1 MLKNKQFNMN
11 TMGAFN
17 KFFTAIIILIPFFVL
32 SQKEYFPTN
41 SGVKVVNEPYKAF
54 VNATIV
60 VNSEKTIENGT
71 LIFRDGKIID
81 VGIGIKIPKNSI
93 VIDKKDKFV
102 YPSFI
107 ETTSSMSVKEA
118 KRLAYSTR
126 SAMYGPTREGFY
138 WNDHILSDYRAY
150 LDYKYDTNKAKE
162 LRASGFGVVN
172 THRANGI
179 HSGTGILLALS
190 DSSNENQRV
199 LSNNSTEFYSF
210 TRNSLSNQSYPT
222 SIMGSMALIRQFFH
236 DLEWYSKGQAKNKDY
251 AIEAAIKNTSMPK
264 IWNSG
269 SNLNFLRA
277 LKISKELEIP
287 FAVVGSGLEYMDL
300 KAIRQYKN
308 KLIIPVN
315 FPAAYDVSDPD
326 LTKKISLGS
335 LREWNQAPSNLYI
348 LEKNDI
354 QFSVTSSGLK
364 KKSEFLP
371 NLRKAIRRGLSTKL
385 ALDALTVNPASILKV
400 KGVTGELT
408 KGSYANFLVTSKP
421 IFDEKSE
428 IYENWVLGE
437 KHVVKK
443 ENKETPKNKVAV
455 NDTIKKADNKPKVID
470 FIPVTFPNKAY
481 GNKSVPKAEN
491 MIIRNA
497 TVWTNE
503 KDGIL
508 QNTDVAVSNG
518 VIVEIGQNLANN
530 NGSKEIDGTN
540 KHLTAGVIDEHS
552 HIAASSINESGHNSS
567 AEVTIEDVINP
578 NDISIYRTLTGGVT
592 TIQIL
597 HGSANPIGGQ
607 SAIVK
612 LKWGETA
619 ENMLMKDAAKFIKFA
634 LGENVKQ
641 SNWSSYSRFPQSRM
655 GVEQV
660 FVDFFQ
666 RAKEYGQQWD
676 KYNNL
681 SKRAKSKTPKPRYD
695 IEMEVV
701 WEILR
706 GERHISCHSY
716 VQSEI
721 NMLMKVA
728 ESFGIKINTFT
739 HILEGYKVATKMAKH
754 GAGGGSFSD
763 WWAYKYEV
771 IDAIPYNGPILSE
784 AGVLVAYN
792 SDNAEMIRRLN
803 QEAAKAVKYG
813 GLSEEEAWK
822 YVTLNPA
829 KLLRIDDK
837 VGSIAIGKHADL
849 VIWSH
854 NPLSIYAVAEKT
866 IIEGAIFYDYSKL
879 DKKIEQNEKEREII
893 ITQLKEAK
901 KGGAKTQPAPVIDKR
916 YFECETIDIVNEN
929 VQ

>member
-1 MLKNKQFNMN
+1 M
-11 TMGAFN
+11 
-17 KFFTAIIILIPFFVL
+17 KFENNFSKHLVALLMLIPLFVF

-71 LIFRDGKIID
+71 IIFRDGKIIN
-81 VGIGIKIPKNSI
+81 VGKGIKMPKNTI
-93 VIDKKDKFV
+93 IIDKKDKFI

-107 ETTSSMSVKEA
+107 ETTSSMSIKEA

-138 WNDHILSDYRAY
+138 WNDHILSDYKAY
-150 LDYKYDTNKAKE
+150 LDYKYDSSKAKE

-172 THRANGI
+172 THRSNGI

-210 TRNSLSNQSYPT
+210 NRNALSNQSYPT

-236 DLEWYSKGQAKNKDY
+236 DLEWYSAGQAKNKDY
-251 AIEAAIKNTSMPK
+251 AIEAAIKNKFMPK

-277 LKISKELEIP
+277 LKISKELDIP
-287 FAVVGSGLEYMDL
+287 FAVVGSGFEYMDL
-300 KAIRQYKN
+300 NAVLKYKN

-335 LREWNQAPSNLYI
+335 LREWNQAPSNLYM
-348 LEKNDI
+348 LEKNNI

-364 KKSEFLP
+364 KKSELLP
-371 NLRKAIRRGLSTKL
+371 NIRKAIRRGLSTKS
-385 ALDALTVNPASILKV
+385 ALEALTVNPASILKI

-421 IFDEKSE
+421 IFDENSD
-428 IYENWVLGE
+428 IYENWVIGV

-443 ENKETPKNKVAV
+443 EIKPTSKNKQAV
-455 NDTIKKADNKPKVID
+455 NDTIKKADKKIKAID
-470 FIPVTFPNKAY
+470 FVPVTFPNKAY
-481 GNKSVPKAEN
+481 GNKTVPQSEN

-503 KDGIL
+503 AEGIL

-518 VIVEIGQNLANN
+518 VIVAIGQNLQNN
-530 NGSKEIDGTN
+530 NNSREIDGTN
-540 KHLTAGVIDEHS
+540 KHLTSGVIDEHS

-567 AEVTIEDVINP
+567 AEVTIADVINP
-578 NDISIYRTLTGGVT
+578 NDISIYRTLSGGVT

-660 FVDFFQ
+660 YVDFFQ
-666 RAKEYGQQWD
+666 RAKEYGEQWD
-676 KYNNL
+676 KYNSL
-681 SKRAKSKTPKPRYD
+681 PKRTKSKTPKPRYD

-754 GAGGGSFSD
+754 GAGGSSFSD

-771 IDAIPYNGPILSE
+771 IDAIPYNGPILTE
-784 AGVLVAYN
+784 AGVTVAYN

-837 VGSIAIGKHADL
+837 VGSIAPGKHADL

-866 IIEGAIFYDYSKL
+866 IIEGAIFYDYMKL
-879 DKKIEQNEKEREII
+879 DEKIKHNEKEREII

-901 KGGAKTQPAPVIDKR
+901 KSGAKTQPAPVIDKR

>member
-1 MLKNKQFNMN
+1 MKNKQFNMN

-41 SGVKVVNEPYKAF
+41 SGVKVVNEPHKAF

-60 VNSEKTIENGT
+60 VNSEITIKEGV
-71 LIFRDGKIID
+71 LIVRDGKIID
-81 VGIGIKIPKNSI
+81 IGSNIEIPKNSI
-93 VIDKKDKFV
+93 VIDKKGKFI

-118 KRLAYSTR
+118 KRLTYSTR
-126 SAMYGPTREGFY
+126 SALYGPSREGFY
-138 WNDHILSDYRAY
+138 WNDHILSDYKAY

-210 TRNSLSNQSYPT
+210 TRNALSNQSYPT

-251 AIEAAIKNTSMPK
+251 AIEAAIKNISMPK

-277 LKISKELEIP
+277 LKISKELDVP

-300 KAIRQYKN
+300 NAIRQYKN

-335 LREWNQAPSNLYI
+335 LREWNQAPSNLYM

-364 KKSEFLP
+364 KKSELLP

-421 IFDEKSE
+421 IFDDKSE

-443 ENKETPKNKVAV
+443 EKKETPKNKVAV
-455 NDTIKKADNKPKVID
+455 KDTINKADKKPKVID
-470 FIPVTFPNKAY
+470 FVPVTFPNKAY
-481 GNKSVPKAEN
+481 GNKSIPQSEN

-503 KDGIL
+503 DEGIL

-518 VIVEIGQNLANN
+518 LIVAIGQNLENN

-567 AEVTIEDVINP
+567 AEVTIADVINP
-578 NDISIYRTLTGGVT
+578 NDISIYRTLSGGVT

-660 FVDFFQ
+660 YVDFFQ
-666 RAKEYGQQWD
+666 RAKEYGEQWD
-676 KYNNL
+676 KYNSL

-754 GAGGGSFSD
+754 GAGGSSFSD

-771 IDAIPYNGPILSE
+771 IDAIPYNGPILTE
-784 AGVLVAYN
+784 AGVTVAYN

-866 IIEGAIFYDYSKL
+866 IIEGAVFYDYSKL
-879 DKKIEQNEKEREII
+879 DEKIEQNEKEREII

>member
-1 MLKNKQFNMN
+1 
-11 TMGAFN
+11 MGAFN

-676 KYNNL
+676 KYNGL

>member
-335 LREWNQAPSNLYI
+335 LREWNQAPSNLYM

-364 KKSEFLP
+364 KKSELLP
-371 NLRKAIRRGLSTKL
+371 NLRKAIRRGLSTKQ

>member
-1 MLKNKQFNMN
+1 
-11 TMGAFN
+11 
-17 KFFTAIIILIPFFVL
+17 
-32 SQKEYFPTN
+32 
-41 SGVKVVNEPYKAF
+41 
-54 VNATIV
+54 
-60 VNSEKTIENGT
+60 
-71 LIFRDGKIID
+71 
-81 VGIGIKIPKNSI
+81 
-93 VIDKKDKFV
+93 
-102 YPSFI
+102 
-107 ETTSSMSVKEA
+107 
-118 KRLAYSTR
+118 
-126 SAMYGPTREGFY
+126 
-138 WNDHILSDYRAY
+138 
-150 LDYKYDTNKAKE
+150 
-162 LRASGFGVVN
+162 
-172 THRANGI
+172 
-179 HSGTGILLALS
+179 
-190 DSSNENQRV
+190 
-199 LSNNSTEFYSF
+199 
-210 TRNSLSNQSYPT
+210 
-222 SIMGSMALIRQFFH
+222 
-236 DLEWYSKGQAKNKDY
+236 
-251 AIEAAIKNTSMPK
+251 
-264 IWNSG
+264 
-269 SNLNFLRA
+269 
-277 LKISKELEIP
+277 
-287 FAVVGSGLEYMDL
+287 
-300 KAIRQYKN
+300 
-308 KLIIPVN
+308 
-315 FPAAYDVSDPD
+315 
-326 LTKKISLGS
+326 
-335 LREWNQAPSNLYI
+335 
-348 LEKNDI
+348 
-354 QFSVTSSGLK
+354 
-364 KKSEFLP
+364 
-371 NLRKAIRRGLSTKL
+371 
-385 ALDALTVNPASILKV
+385 
-400 KGVTGELT
+400 
-408 KGSYANFLVTSKP
+408 
-421 IFDEKSE
+421 
-428 IYENWVLGE
+428 
-437 KHVVKK
+437 
-443 ENKETPKNKVAV
+443 
-455 NDTIKKADNKPKVID
+455 
-470 FIPVTFPNKAY
+470 
-481 GNKSVPKAEN
+481 

-607 SAIVK
+607 SAILK

-676 KYNNL
+676 KYNGL

-849 VIWSH
+849 AIWSH

>member
-1 MLKNKQFNMN
+1 
-11 TMGAFN
+11 MGAFN

-60 VNSEKTIENGT
+60 VNSEKTIKNGT
-71 LIFRDGKIID
+71 LIIRDGKIID
-81 VGIGIKIPKNSI
+81 VGSGIKIPKNSI

-118 KRLAYSTR
+118 KRIAYSTR

-210 TRNSLSNQSYPT
+210 TRNALSNQSYPT

-421 IFDEKSE
+421 IFDDKSE

-455 NDTIKKADNKPKVID
+455 NDTIKKTDKKPKVID
-470 FIPVTFPNKAY
+470 FVPVTFPNKAY

-676 KYNNL
+676 KYNGL

-879 DKKIEQNEKEREII
+879 DEKIEQNEKEREII

>member
-1 MLKNKQFNMN
+1 LKNKQFNMN

-335 LREWNQAPSNLYI
+335 LREWNQAPSNLYM

>member
-1 MLKNKQFNMN
+1 M
-11 TMGAFN
+11 
-17 KFFTAIIILIPFFVL
+17 KFENNFSKHLVTLLMLIPLFVF

-71 LIFRDGKIID
+71 IIFRDGKIIN
-81 VGIGIKIPKNSI
+81 VGKGIKMPKNTI
-93 VIDKKDKFV
+93 IIDKKDKFI

-107 ETTSSMSVKEA
+107 ETTSSMSIKEA

-138 WNDHILSDYRAY
+138 WNDHILSDYKAY
-150 LDYKYDTNKAKE
+150 LDYKYDSSKAKE

-172 THRANGI
+172 THRSNGI

-210 TRNSLSNQSYPT
+210 NRNALSNQSYPT

-236 DLEWYSKGQAKNKDY
+236 DLEWYSAGQAKNKDY
-251 AIEAAIKNTSMPK
+251 AIEAAIKNKFMPK

-277 LKISKELEIP
+277 LKISKELDIP
-287 FAVVGSGLEYMDL
+287 FAVVGSGFEYMDL
-300 KAIRQYKN
+300 NAVLKYKN

-335 LREWNQAPSNLYI
+335 LREWNQAPSNLYM
-348 LEKNDI
+348 LEKNNI

-364 KKSEFLP
+364 KKSELLP
-371 NLRKAIRRGLSTKL
+371 NIRKAIRRGLSTKS
-385 ALDALTVNPASILKV
+385 ALEALTVNPASILKI

-421 IFDEKSE
+421 IFDENSD
-428 IYENWVLGE
+428 IYENWVIGV

-443 ENKETPKNKVAV
+443 EIKPTSKNKQAV
-455 NDTIKKADNKPKVID
+455 NDTIKKADKKIKAID
-470 FIPVTFPNKAY
+470 FVPVTFPNKAY
-481 GNKSVPKAEN
+481 GNKTVPQSEN

-503 KDGIL
+503 AEGIL

-518 VIVEIGQNLANN
+518 VIVAIGQNLQNN
-530 NGSKEIDGTN
+530 NNSREIDGTN
-540 KHLTAGVIDEHS
+540 KHLTSGVIDEHS

-567 AEVTIEDVINP
+567 AEVTIADVINP
-578 NDISIYRTLTGGVT
+578 NDISIYRTLSGGVT

-660 FVDFFQ
+660 YVDFFQ
-666 RAKEYGQQWD
+666 RAKEYGEQWD
-676 KYNNL
+676 KYNSL
-681 SKRAKSKTPKPRYD
+681 PKRTKSKTPKPRYD

-754 GAGGGSFSD
+754 GAGGSSFSD

-771 IDAIPYNGPILSE
+771 IDAIPYNGPILTE
-784 AGVLVAYN
+784 AGVTVAYN

-837 VGSIAIGKHADL
+837 VGSIALGKHADL

-866 IIEGAIFYDYSKL
+866 IIEGAIFYDYMKL
-879 DKKIEQNEKEREII
+879 DEKIKHNEKEREII

-901 KGGAKTQPAPVIDKR
+901 KSGAKTQPAPVIDKR

>member
-1 MLKNKQFNMN
+1 M
-11 TMGAFN
+11 
-17 KFFTAIIILIPFFVL
+17 KFENNFRKHWVTLLMLIPLFVF

-71 LIFRDGKIID
+71 IIFRDGKIIN
-81 VGIGIKIPKNSI
+81 VGKGIKMPKNTI
-93 VIDKKDKFV
+93 IIDKKDKFI

-107 ETTSSMSVKEA
+107 ETTSSMSIKEA

-138 WNDHILSDYRAY
+138 WNDHILSDYKAY
-150 LDYKYDTNKAKE
+150 LDYKYDSSKAKE

-172 THRANGI
+172 THRSNGI

-210 TRNSLSNQSYPT
+210 NRNALSNQSYPT

-236 DLEWYSKGQAKNKDY
+236 DLEWYSAGQAKNKDY
-251 AIEAAIKNTSMPK
+251 AIEAAIKNKFMPK

-277 LKISKELEIP
+277 LKISKELDIP
-287 FAVVGSGLEYMDL
+287 FAVVGSGFEYMDL
-300 KAIRQYKN
+300 NALLKYEN

-335 LREWNQAPSNLYI
+335 LREWNQAPSNLYM
-348 LEKNDI
+348 LEKNNI

-364 KKSEFLP
+364 KKSELLP
-371 NLRKAIRRGLSTKL
+371 NIRKAIRRGLSTKS
-385 ALDALTVNPASILKV
+385 ALEALTVNPASILKI

-421 IFDEKSE
+421 IFDENSE
-428 IYENWVLGE
+428 IYENWVIGV

-443 ENKETPKNKVAV
+443 EIKPTSKNKQAV
-455 NDTIKKADNKPKVID
+455 NDTVKKADKKIKAID
-470 FIPVTFPNKAY
+470 FVPVTFPNKAY
-481 GNKSVPKAEN
+481 GNKTVPQSEN

-503 KDGIL
+503 AEGIL

-518 VIVEIGQNLANN
+518 VIVAIGQNLQNN
-530 NGSKEIDGTN
+530 NNSREIDGTN
-540 KHLTAGVIDEHS
+540 KHLTSGIIDEHS

-567 AEVTIEDVINP
+567 AEVTIADVINP
-578 NDISIYRTLTGGVT
+578 NDISIYRTLSGGVT

-660 FVDFFQ
+660 YVDFFQ
-666 RAKEYGQQWD
+666 RAKEYGEQWD
-676 KYNNL
+676 KYNSL
-681 SKRAKSKTPKPRYD
+681 PKRTKSKTPKPRYD

-754 GAGGGSFSD
+754 GAGGSSFSD

-771 IDAIPYNGPILSE
+771 IDAIPYNGPILTE
-784 AGVLVAYN
+784 AGVTVAYN

-837 VGSIAIGKHADL
+837 VGSIALGKHADL

-866 IIEGAIFYDYSKL
+866 IIEGAIFYDYTKL
-879 DKKIEQNEKEREII
+879 DEKIKHNEKEREII

-901 KGGAKTQPAPVIDKR
+901 KSGAKTQPAPVIDKR

>member
-1 MLKNKQFNMN
+1 
-11 TMGAFN
+11 
-17 KFFTAIIILIPFFVL
+17 
-32 SQKEYFPTN
+32 
-41 SGVKVVNEPYKAF
+41 
-54 VNATIV
+54 
-60 VNSEKTIENGT
+60 
-71 LIFRDGKIID
+71 
-81 VGIGIKIPKNSI
+81 
-93 VIDKKDKFV
+93 
-102 YPSFI
+102 
-107 ETTSSMSVKEA
+107 
-118 KRLAYSTR
+118 
-126 SAMYGPTREGFY
+126 
-138 WNDHILSDYRAY
+138 
-150 LDYKYDTNKAKE
+150 
-162 LRASGFGVVN
+162 
-172 THRANGI
+172 
-179 HSGTGILLALS
+179 
-190 DSSNENQRV
+190 
-199 LSNNSTEFYSF
+199 
-210 TRNSLSNQSYPT
+210 
-222 SIMGSMALIRQFFH
+222 
-236 DLEWYSKGQAKNKDY
+236 
-251 AIEAAIKNTSMPK
+251 
-264 IWNSG
+264 
-269 SNLNFLRA
+269 
-277 LKISKELEIP
+277 
-287 FAVVGSGLEYMDL
+287 
-300 KAIRQYKN
+300 
-308 KLIIPVN
+308 
-315 FPAAYDVSDPD
+315 
-326 LTKKISLGS
+326 
-335 LREWNQAPSNLYI
+335 

-421 IFDEKSE
+421 IFDDKSE

>member
-1 MLKNKQFNMN
+1 M
-11 TMGAFN
+11 
-17 KFFTAIIILIPFFVL
+17 KFENNFSKHLVTLLMLIPLFVF

-71 LIFRDGKIID
+71 IIFRDGKIIN
-81 VGIGIKIPKNSI
+81 VGKGIKMPKNTI
-93 VIDKKDKFV
+93 IIDKKDKFI

-107 ETTSSMSVKEA
+107 ETTSSMSIKEA

-138 WNDHILSDYRAY
+138 WNDHILSDYKAY
-150 LDYKYDTNKAKE
+150 LDYKYDSSKAKE

-172 THRANGI
+172 THRSNGI

-199 LSNNSTEFYSF
+199 LSNSSTEFYSF
-210 TRNSLSNQSYPT
+210 NRNALSNQSYPT

-236 DLEWYSKGQAKNKDY
+236 DLEWYSAGQAKNKDY
-251 AIEAAIKNTSMPK
+251 AIEAAIKNKAMPK

-277 LKISKELEIP
+277 LKISKELDIP

-300 KAIRQYKN
+300 NAVLKYKN

-335 LREWNQAPSNLYI
+335 LREWNQAPSNLYV
-348 LEKNDI
+348 LEKNNI

-364 KKSEFLP
+364 KKSELLP
-371 NLRKAIRRGLSTKL
+371 NIRKAIKRGLSTKS
-385 ALDALTVNPASILKV
+385 ALEALTVNPASILKI

-421 IFDEKSE
+421 IFDENSD
-428 IYENWVLGE
+428 IYENWVIGV

-443 ENKETPKNKVAV
+443 EIKPTLKNKQAV
-455 NDTIKKADNKPKVID
+455 NDTVKKADKKIKAID
-470 FIPVTFPNKAY
+470 FVPVTFPNKAY
-481 GNKSVPKAEN
+481 GNKTVPQSEN

-503 KDGIL
+503 AEGIL

-518 VIVEIGQNLANN
+518 VIVAIGQNLQNN
-530 NGSKEIDGTN
+530 NNSREIDGTN
-540 KHLTAGVIDEHS
+540 KHLTSGVIDEHS

-567 AEVTIEDVINP
+567 AEVTIADVINP
-578 NDISIYRTLTGGVT
+578 NDISIYRTLSGGVT

-660 FVDFFQ
+660 YVDFFQ
-666 RAKEYGQQWD
+666 RAKEYGEQWD
-676 KYNNL
+676 KYNSL
-681 SKRAKSKTPKPRYD
+681 PKRTKSKTPKPRYD

-754 GAGGGSFSD
+754 GAGGSSFSD

-771 IDAIPYNGPILSE
+771 IDAIPYNGPILTE
-784 AGVLVAYN
+784 AGVTVAYN

-837 VGSIAIGKHADL
+837 VGSIALGKHADL

-866 IIEGAIFYDYSKL
+866 IIEGAIFYDYMKL
-879 DKKIEQNEKEREII
+879 DEKIKHNEKEREII

-901 KGGAKTQPAPVIDKR
+901 KSGAKTQPAPVIDKR

>member
-1 MLKNKQFNMN
+1 M
-11 TMGAFN
+11 
-17 KFFTAIIILIPFFVL
+17 
-32 SQKEYFPTN
+32 
-41 SGVKVVNEPYKAF
+41 
-54 VNATIV
+54 
-60 VNSEKTIENGT
+60 
-71 LIFRDGKIID
+71 
-81 VGIGIKIPKNSI
+81 
-93 VIDKKDKFV
+93 
-102 YPSFI
+102 
-107 ETTSSMSVKEA
+107 
-118 KRLAYSTR
+118 
-126 SAMYGPTREGFY
+126 
-138 WNDHILSDYRAY
+138 
-150 LDYKYDTNKAKE
+150 
-162 LRASGFGVVN
+162 
-172 THRANGI
+172 
-179 HSGTGILLALS
+179 
-190 DSSNENQRV
+190 
-199 LSNNSTEFYSF
+199 
-210 TRNSLSNQSYPT
+210 
-222 SIMGSMALIRQFFH
+222 
-236 DLEWYSKGQAKNKDY
+236 
-251 AIEAAIKNTSMPK
+251 
-264 IWNSG
+264 
-269 SNLNFLRA
+269 
-277 LKISKELEIP
+277 
-287 FAVVGSGLEYMDL
+287 
-300 KAIRQYKN
+300 
-308 KLIIPVN
+308 
-315 FPAAYDVSDPD
+315 
-326 LTKKISLGS
+326 
-335 LREWNQAPSNLYI
+335 
-348 LEKNDI
+348 
-354 QFSVTSSGLK
+354 GLK
-364 KKSEFLP
+364 KKSDFLP
-371 NLRKAIRRGLSTKL
+371 NIRKAIKRGLSKKS
-385 ALDALTVNPASILKV
+385 ALEALTINPANILKQE
-400 KGVTGELT
+400 GITGELT

-421 IFDEKSE
+421 IFDDKAE
-428 IYENWVLGE
+428 IYENWVLGV
-437 KHVVKK
+437 KHIVKK
-443 ENKETPKNKVAV
+443 ENKTKEKKNIVE
-455 NDTIKKADNKPKVID
+455 NDTLKKEQKKPYKID
-470 FIPVTFPNKAY
+470 FVPVTFPNKAY
-481 GNKSVPKAEN
+481 GNKEVPKQQN
-491 MIIRNA
+491 LIIRNT

-503 KDGIL
+503 KEGIL
-508 QNTDVAVSNG
+508 KNTDVAISNG
-518 VIVEIGQNLANN
+518 LIASIGKNLENN
-530 NGSKEIDGTN
+530 NSSLEIDGTN
-540 KHLTAGVIDEHS
+540 KHLTAGIIDEHS

-567 AEVTIEDVINP
+567 AEVTIEDVVNP
-578 NDISIYRTLTGGVT
+578 NDISIYRTLSGGVT

-607 SAIVK
+607 SAIIK

-660 FVDFFQ
+660 YVDFFQ
-666 RAKEYGQQWD
+666 RAKEYGKKWEN
-676 KYNNL
+676 YNTL
-681 SKRAKSKTPKPRYD
+681 SKRQKSKTPKPRYD

-784 AGVLVAYN
+784 AGVTVAYN

-837 VGSIAIGKHADL
+837 VGSIATGKHADL
-849 VIWSH
+849 ALWSH

-866 IIEGAIFYDYSKL
+866 IIEGAIFYDYNNL
-879 DKKIEQNEKEREII
+879 DAKILDNEKEREII

-929 VQ
+929 IQ

>member
-1 MLKNKQFNMN
+1 M
-11 TMGAFN
+11 
-17 KFFTAIIILIPFFVL
+17 KFENNFSKHLVALLMLIPLFVF

-71 LIFRDGKIID
+71 IIFRDGKIIN
-81 VGIGIKIPKNSI
+81 VGKGIKMPKNTI
-93 VIDKKDKFV
+93 IIDKKDKFI

-107 ETTSSMSVKEA
+107 ETTSSMSIKEA

-138 WNDHILSDYRAY
+138 WNDHILSDYKAY
-150 LDYKYDTNKAKE
+150 LDYKYDSSKAKE

-172 THRANGI
+172 THRSNGI

-210 TRNSLSNQSYPT
+210 NRNALSNQSYPT

-236 DLEWYSKGQAKNKDY
+236 DLEWYSAGQAKNKDY
-251 AIEAAIKNTSMPK
+251 AIEAAIKNKFMPK

-277 LKISKELEIP
+277 LKISKELDIP
-287 FAVVGSGLEYMDL
+287 FAVVGSGFEYMDL
-300 KAIRQYKN
+300 NAVLKYKN

-335 LREWNQAPSNLYI
+335 LREWNQAPSNLYM
-348 LEKNDI
+348 LEKNNI

-364 KKSEFLP
+364 KKSELLP
-371 NLRKAIRRGLSTKL
+371 NIRKAIRRGLSKKS
-385 ALDALTVNPASILKV
+385 ALEALTVNPASILKI

-421 IFDEKSE
+421 IFDENSD
-428 IYENWVLGE
+428 IYENWVIGV

-443 ENKETPKNKVAV
+443 EIKPTSKNKQAV
-455 NDTIKKADNKPKVID
+455 NDTIKKADKKTKAID
-470 FIPVTFPNKAY
+470 FVPVTFPNKAY
-481 GNKSVPKAEN
+481 GNKTVPQSEN

-503 KDGIL
+503 AEGIL

-518 VIVEIGQNLANN
+518 VIVAIGQNLQNN
-530 NGSKEIDGTN
+530 NNSREIDGTN
-540 KHLTAGVIDEHS
+540 KHLTSGVIDEHS

-567 AEVTIEDVINP
+567 AEVTIADVINP
-578 NDISIYRTLTGGVT
+578 NDISIYRTLSGGVT

-660 FVDFFQ
+660 YVDFFQ
-666 RAKEYGQQWD
+666 RAKEYGEQWD
-676 KYNNL
+676 KYNSL
-681 SKRAKSKTPKPRYD
+681 PKRTKSKTPKPRYD

-754 GAGGGSFSD
+754 GAGGSSFSD

-771 IDAIPYNGPILSE
+771 IDAIPYNGPILTE
-784 AGVLVAYN
+784 AGVTVAYN

-837 VGSIAIGKHADL
+837 VGSIALGKHADL

-866 IIEGAIFYDYSKL
+866 IIEGAIFYDYMKL
-879 DKKIEQNEKEREII
+879 DEKIKHNEKEREII

-901 KGGAKTQPAPVIDKR
+901 KSGAKTQPAPVIDKR

>member
-1 MLKNKQFNMN
+1 M
-11 TMGAFN
+11 
-17 KFFTAIIILIPFFVL
+17 KFENNFSKHLVTLLMLIPLFVF

-71 LIFRDGKIID
+71 IIFRDGKIIN
-81 VGIGIKIPKNSI
+81 VGKGIKMPKNTI
-93 VIDKKDKFV
+93 IIDKKDKFI

-107 ETTSSMSVKEA
+107 ETTSSMSIKEA

-138 WNDHILSDYRAY
+138 WNDHILSDYKAY
-150 LDYKYDTNKAKE
+150 LDYKYDSSKAKE

-172 THRANGI
+172 THRSNGI

-210 TRNSLSNQSYPT
+210 NRNALSNQSYPT

-236 DLEWYSKGQAKNKDY
+236 DLEWYSAGQAKNKDY
-251 AIEAAIKNTSMPK
+251 AIEAAIKNKFMPK

-277 LKISKELEIP
+277 LKISKELDIP
-287 FAVVGSGLEYMDL
+287 FAVVGSGFEYMDL
-300 KAIRQYKN
+300 NAVLKYKN

-335 LREWNQAPSNLYI
+335 LREWNQAPSNLYM
-348 LEKNDI
+348 LEKNNI

-364 KKSEFLP
+364 KKSELLP
-371 NLRKAIRRGLSTKL
+371 NIRKAIRRGLSTKS
-385 ALDALTVNPASILKV
+385 ALEALTVNPASILKI

-421 IFDEKSE
+421 IFDENSE
-428 IYENWVLGE
+428 IYENWVIGV

-443 ENKETPKNKVAV
+443 EIKPTSKNKQAV
-455 NDTIKKADNKPKVID
+455 NDTVKKADKKIKAID
-470 FIPVTFPNKAY
+470 FVPVTFPNKAY
-481 GNKSVPKAEN
+481 GNKTVPQSEN

-503 KDGIL
+503 AEGIL

-518 VIVEIGQNLANN
+518 VIVAIGQNLQNN
-530 NGSKEIDGTN
+530 NNSREIDGTN
-540 KHLTAGVIDEHS
+540 KHLTSGIIDEHS

-567 AEVTIEDVINP
+567 AEVTIADVINP
-578 NDISIYRTLTGGVT
+578 NDISIYRTLSGGVT

-660 FVDFFQ
+660 YVDFFQ
-666 RAKEYGQQWD
+666 RAKEYGEQWD
-676 KYNNL
+676 KYNSL
-681 SKRAKSKTPKPRYD
+681 PKRTKSKTPKPRYD

-754 GAGGGSFSD
+754 GAGGSSFSD

-771 IDAIPYNGPILSE
+771 IDAIPYNGPILTE
-784 AGVLVAYN
+784 AGVTVAYN

-837 VGSIAIGKHADL
+837 VGSIALGKHADL

-866 IIEGAIFYDYSKL
+866 IIEGAIFYDYMKL
-879 DKKIEQNEKEREII
+879 DEKIKHNEKEREII

-901 KGGAKTQPAPVIDKR
+901 KSGAKTQPAPVIDKR

>member
-1 MLKNKQFNMN
+1 MKNKKLNMK

-17 KFFTAIIILIPFFVL
+17 KLFTAIFILIPFFVL

-41 SGVKVVNEPYKAF
+41 SGVKIVNEPYKAF

-81 VGIGIKIPKNSI
+81 VGSGIKIPKNSI

-107 ETTSSMSVKEA
+107 ETTSSMSIKEA
-118 KRLAYSTR
+118 KRLTYSTR
-126 SAMYGPTREGFY
+126 SALYGPSREGFY
-138 WNDHILSDYRAY
+138 WNDHILSDYKAY

-210 TRNSLSNQSYPT
+210 TRNALSNQSYPT

-251 AIEAAIKNTSMPK
+251 AIEAAIKNISMPK

-277 LKISKELEIP
+277 LKISKELDVP

-300 KAIRQYKN
+300 NAIRQYKN

-335 LREWNQAPSNLYI
+335 LREWNQAPSNLYM

-364 KKSEFLP
+364 KKSELLP

-385 ALDALTVNPASILKV
+385 ALDALTINPASILKV

-421 IFDEKSE
+421 IFDDKSE

-443 ENKETPKNKVAV
+443 EKKETPKNKVAV
-455 NDTIKKADNKPKVID
+455 KDTITKADKKPKVID
-470 FIPVTFPNKAY
+470 FVPVTFPNKAY
-481 GNKSVPKAEN
+481 GNKSIPQSEN

-503 KDGIL
+503 DEGIL

-518 VIVEIGQNLANN
+518 LIVAIGQNLENN

-567 AEVTIEDVINP
+567 AEVTIADVINP
-578 NDISIYRTLTGGVT
+578 NDISIYRTLSGGVT

-660 FVDFFQ
+660 YVDFFQ
-666 RAKEYGQQWD
+666 RAKEYGEQWD
-676 KYNNL
+676 KYNSL
-681 SKRAKSKTPKPRYD
+681 SKRTKSKTPKPRYD

-754 GAGGGSFSD
+754 GAGGSSFSD

-771 IDAIPYNGPILSE
+771 IDAIPYNGPILTE
-784 AGVLVAYN
+784 AGVTVAYN

-866 IIEGAIFYDYSKL
+866 IIEGAVFYDYSKL
-879 DKKIEQNEKEREII
+879 DEKIEQNEKEREII

>member
-1 MLKNKQFNMN
+1 
-11 TMGAFN
+11 MGAFN

-81 VGIGIKIPKNSI
+81 VGSGIKIPKNSI

-879 DKKIEQNEKEREII
+879 DEKIEQNEKEREII

>member
-1 MLKNKQFNMN
+1 
-11 TMGAFN
+11 MGAFN

-81 VGIGIKIPKNSI
+81 VGSGIKIPKNSI
-93 VIDKKDKFV
+93 VIDKKDKFI

-210 TRNSLSNQSYPT
+210 TRNALSNQSYPT

-277 LKISKELEIP
+277 LKISKELDIP

-300 KAIRQYKN
+300 NAIRQYKN

-335 LREWNQAPSNLYI
+335 LREWNQAPSNLYM

-364 KKSEFLP
+364 KKSELLP
-371 NLRKAIRRGLSTKL
+371 NLRKAIRRGLSTKQ

>member
-11 TMGAFN
+11 TMGDFN

-54 VNATIV
+54 VNATII

-81 VGIGIKIPKNSI
+81 VGSGIKIPKNSI

-364 KKSEFLP
+364 NKSELLP

-421 IFDEKSE
+421 IFDDKSE

-676 KYNNL
+676 KYNSL

>member
-1 MLKNKQFNMN
+1 M
-11 TMGAFN
+11 
-17 KFFTAIIILIPFFVL
+17 KFENNFSKHLVTLLMFIPLFVF

-71 LIFRDGKIID
+71 IIFRDGKIIN
-81 VGIGIKIPKNSI
+81 VGKGIKMPKNTI
-93 VIDKKDKFV
+93 IIDKKDKFI

-107 ETTSSMSVKEA
+107 ETTSSMSIKEA

-138 WNDHILSDYRAY
+138 WNDHILSDYKAY
-150 LDYKYDTNKAKE
+150 LDYKYDSSKAKE

-172 THRANGI
+172 THRSNGI

-210 TRNSLSNQSYPT
+210 NRNALSNQSYPT

-236 DLEWYSKGQAKNKDY
+236 DLEWYSAGQAKNKDY
-251 AIEAAIKNTSMPK
+251 AIEAAIKNKFMPK

-277 LKISKELEIP
+277 LKISKELDIP
-287 FAVVGSGLEYMDL
+287 FAVVGSGFEYMDL
-300 KAIRQYKN
+300 NAVLKYKN

-335 LREWNQAPSNLYI
+335 LREWNQAPSNLYM
-348 LEKNDI
+348 LEKNNI

-364 KKSEFLP
+364 KKSELLP
-371 NLRKAIRRGLSTKL
+371 NIRKAIRRGLSTKS
-385 ALDALTVNPASILKV
+385 ALEALTVNPASILKI

-421 IFDEKSE
+421 IFDENSD
-428 IYENWVLGE
+428 IYENWVIGV

-443 ENKETPKNKVAV
+443 EIKPTSKNKQAV
-455 NDTIKKADNKPKVID
+455 NDTVKKADKKIKAID
-470 FIPVTFPNKAY
+470 FVPVTFPNKAY
-481 GNKSVPKAEN
+481 GNKTVPQSEN

-503 KDGIL
+503 AEGIL

-518 VIVEIGQNLANN
+518 VIVAIGQNLQNN
-530 NGSKEIDGTN
+530 NNSREIDGTN
-540 KHLTAGVIDEHS
+540 KHLTSGVIDEHS

-567 AEVTIEDVINP
+567 AEVTIADVINP
-578 NDISIYRTLTGGVT
+578 NDISIYRTLSGGVT

-660 FVDFFQ
+660 YVDFFQ
-666 RAKEYGQQWD
+666 RAKEYGEQWD
-676 KYNNL
+676 KYNSL
-681 SKRAKSKTPKPRYD
+681 PKRTKSKTPKPRYD

-754 GAGGGSFSD
+754 GAGGSSFSD

-771 IDAIPYNGPILSE
+771 IDAIPYNGPILTE
-784 AGVLVAYN
+784 AGVTVAYN

-837 VGSIAIGKHADL
+837 VGSIALGKHADL

-866 IIEGAIFYDYSKL
+866 IIEGAIFYDYMKL
-879 DKKIEQNEKEREII
+879 DEKIKHNEKEREII

-901 KGGAKTQPAPVIDKR
+901 KSGAKTQPAPVIDKR

>member
-1 MLKNKQFNMN
+1 M
-11 TMGAFN
+11 
-17 KFFTAIIILIPFFVL
+17 KFENNFSKHLVALLMLIPLFVF

-71 LIFRDGKIID
+71 IIFRDGKIIN
-81 VGIGIKIPKNSI
+81 VGKGIKMPKNTI
-93 VIDKKDKFV
+93 IIDKKDKFI

-107 ETTSSMSVKEA
+107 ETTSSMSIKEA

-126 SAMYGPTREGFY
+126 SAMYGPTREVFY
-138 WNDHILSDYRAY
+138 WNDHILSEYKAY
-150 LDYKYDTNKAKE
+150 LDYKYDSSKAKE

-172 THRANGI
+172 THRSNGI

-210 TRNSLSNQSYPT
+210 NRNALSNQSYPT

-236 DLEWYSKGQAKNKDY
+236 DLEWYSAGQAKNKDY
-251 AIEAAIKNTSMPK
+251 AIEAAIKNKFMPK

-277 LKISKELEIP
+277 LKISKELDIP
-287 FAVVGSGLEYMDL
+287 FAVVGSGFEYMDL
-300 KAIRQYKN
+300 NAVLKYKN

-335 LREWNQAPSNLYI
+335 LREWNQAPSNLYM
-348 LEKNDI
+348 LEKNNI

-364 KKSEFLP
+364 KKSELLP
-371 NLRKAIRRGLSTKL
+371 NIRKAIRRGLSKKS
-385 ALDALTVNPASILKV
+385 ALEALTVNPASILKI

-421 IFDEKSE
+421 IFDENSD
-428 IYENWVLGE
+428 IYENWVIGV

-443 ENKETPKNKVAV
+443 EIKPTSKNKQAV
-455 NDTIKKADNKPKVID
+455 NDTIKKADKKIKAID
-470 FIPVTFPNKAY
+470 FVPVTFPNKAY
-481 GNKSVPKAEN
+481 GNKTVPQSEN

-503 KDGIL
+503 AEGIL

-518 VIVEIGQNLANN
+518 VIVAIGQNLQNN
-530 NGSKEIDGTN
+530 NNSREIDGTN
-540 KHLTAGVIDEHS
+540 KHLTSGVIDEHS

-567 AEVTIEDVINP
+567 AEVTIADVINP
-578 NDISIYRTLTGGVT
+578 NDISIYRTLSGGVT

-660 FVDFFQ
+660 YVDFFQ
-666 RAKEYGQQWD
+666 RAKEYGEQWD
-676 KYNNL
+676 KYNSL
-681 SKRAKSKTPKPRYD
+681 PKRTKSKTPKPRYD

-754 GAGGGSFSD
+754 GAGGSSFSD

-771 IDAIPYNGPILSE
+771 IDAIPYNGPILTE
-784 AGVLVAYN
+784 AGVTVAYN

-837 VGSIAIGKHADL
+837 VGSIAPGKHADL

-866 IIEGAIFYDYSKL
+866 IIEGAIFYDYMKL
-879 DKKIEQNEKEREII
+879 DEKIKHNEKEREII

-901 KGGAKTQPAPVIDKR
+901 KSGAKTQPAPVIDKR

>member
-1 MLKNKQFNMN
+1 MKFE
-11 TMGAFN
+11 N
-17 KFFTAIIILIPFFVL
+17 KFSKHFVTLLMLIPLFVF

-71 LIFRDGKIID
+71 LIFRDGKIIN
-81 VGIGIKIPKNSI
+81 VGKGIKIPKNTI
-93 VIDKKDKFV
+93 IIDKKDKFI

-107 ETTSSMSVKEA
+107 ETTSSMSIKEA

-150 LDYKYDTNKAKE
+150 LDYKYDSNKAKE
-162 LRASGFGVVN
+162 LRASGFGIVN
-172 THRANGI
+172 THRSNGI

-210 TRNSLSNQSYPT
+210 NRNALSNQSYPT

-277 LKISKELEIP
+277 LKISKELDVP

-300 KAIRQYKN
+300 NAILKYKN

-335 LREWNQAPSNLYI
+335 LREWNQAPSNLHL
-348 LEKNDI
+348 LEKNNI

-364 KKSEFLP
+364 KKSELLP
-371 NLRKAIRRGLSTKL
+371 NIRKAITRGLSKKL
-385 ALDALTVNPASILKV
+385 ALEALTVNPASILKI

-428 IYENWVLGE
+428 IYENWVIGV

-443 ENKETPKNKVAV
+443 EVKPTSKNKVVV
-455 NDTIKKADNKPKVID
+455 NDTIKKTDKKTKAID
-470 FIPVTFPNKAY
+470 FVPVTFPNKAY
-481 GNKSVPKAEN
+481 GNKTVPQSEN

-503 KDGIL
+503 AEGIL
-508 QNTDVAVSNG
+508 ENTDVAVSNG
-518 VIVEIGQNLANN
+518 VIVEIGQNLQNN
-530 NGSKEIDGTN
+530 NNSREIDGTN
-540 KHLTAGVIDEHS
+540 KHLTSGVIDEHS

-578 NDISIYRTLTGGVT
+578 NDISIYRTLSGGVT

-660 FVDFFQ
+660 YVDFFQ
-666 RAKEYGQQWD
+666 RAKEYGEQWD

-681 SKRAKSKTPKPRYD
+681 PKRTKSKTPKPRYD

-754 GAGGGSFSD
+754 GAGGSSFSD

-771 IDAIPYNGPILSE
+771 IDAIPYNGPILTE
-784 AGVLVAYN
+784 AGVTVAYN

-866 IIEGAIFYDYSKL
+866 IIEGAIFYDYTKL
-879 DKKIEQNEKEREII
+879 DEKIKQNEKEREII

-901 KGGAKTQPAPVIDKR
+901 KSGAKTQPAPVIDKR

>member
-1 MLKNKQFNMN
+1 M
-11 TMGAFN
+11 
-17 KFFTAIIILIPFFVL
+17 
-32 SQKEYFPTN
+32 
-41 SGVKVVNEPYKAF
+41 
-54 VNATIV
+54 
-60 VNSEKTIENGT
+60 
-71 LIFRDGKIID
+71 
-81 VGIGIKIPKNSI
+81 
-93 VIDKKDKFV
+93 
-102 YPSFI
+102 
-107 ETTSSMSVKEA
+107 
-118 KRLAYSTR
+118 
-126 SAMYGPTREGFY
+126 
-138 WNDHILSDYRAY
+138 
-150 LDYKYDTNKAKE
+150 
-162 LRASGFGVVN
+162 
-172 THRANGI
+172 
-179 HSGTGILLALS
+179 
-190 DSSNENQRV
+190 
-199 LSNNSTEFYSF
+199 
-210 TRNSLSNQSYPT
+210 
-222 SIMGSMALIRQFFH
+222 
-236 DLEWYSKGQAKNKDY
+236 
-251 AIEAAIKNTSMPK
+251 
-264 IWNSG
+264 
-269 SNLNFLRA
+269 
-277 LKISKELEIP
+277 
-287 FAVVGSGLEYMDL
+287 
-300 KAIRQYKN
+300 
-308 KLIIPVN
+308 
-315 FPAAYDVSDPD
+315 
-326 LTKKISLGS
+326 
-335 LREWNQAPSNLYI
+335 

-364 KKSEFLP
+364 KKSELLP

-421 IFDEKSE
+421 IFDDKSE

-443 ENKETPKNKVAV
+443 EKKETPKNKVAV
-455 NDTIKKADNKPKVID
+455 KDTINKADKKPKVID
-470 FIPVTFPNKAY
+470 FVPVTFPNKAY
-481 GNKSVPKAEN
+481 GNKSIPQSEN

-503 KDGIL
+503 DEGIL

-518 VIVEIGQNLANN
+518 LIVAIGQNLENN

-567 AEVTIEDVINP
+567 AEVTIADVINP
-578 NDISIYRTLTGGVT
+578 KDISIYRTLSGGVT

-660 FVDFFQ
+660 YVDFFQ
-666 RAKEYGQQWD
+666 RAKEYGEQWD
-676 KYNNL
+676 KYNSL

-754 GAGGGSFSD
+754 GAGGSSFSD

-771 IDAIPYNGPILSE
+771 IDAIPYNGPILTE
-784 AGVLVAYN
+784 AGVTVAYN

-866 IIEGAIFYDYSKL
+866 IIEGAVFYDYSKL
-879 DKKIEQNEKEREII
+879 DEKIEQNEKEREII

>member
-1 MLKNKQFNMN
+1 MKNKQFKMN
-11 TMGAFN
+11 TMGTFN
-17 KFFTAIIILIPFFVL
+17 KFFTATLMLIPLFVF

-60 VNSEKTIENGT
+60 VNSEITIKEGA
-71 LIFRDGKIID
+71 LIVRDGKIID
-81 VGIGIKIPKNSI
+81 IGSNIEIPKNSI
-93 VIDKKDKFV
+93 VIDKKGKFI

-118 KRLAYSTR
+118 KRLTYSTR
-126 SAMYGPTREGFY
+126 SALYGPSREGFY

-210 TRNSLSNQSYPT
+210 TRNALSNQSYPT
-222 SIMGSMALIRQFFH
+222 SIMGSMALIRQFFY

-251 AIEAAIKNTSMPK
+251 AIEAAIKNISMPK

-277 LKISKELEIP
+277 LKISKELDVP

-300 KAIRQYKN
+300 NAIRQYKN

-335 LREWNQAPSNLYI
+335 LREWNQAPSNLYM

-364 KKSEFLP
+364 KKSELLP

-385 ALDALTVNPASILKV
+385 ALDALTINPASILKV
-400 KGVTGELT
+400 NGVTGELT

-421 IFDEKSE
+421 IFDDKSE

-443 ENKETPKNKVAV
+443 EKKETPKNKVAV
-455 NDTIKKADNKPKVID
+455 NDTIKKADKKSKVID
-470 FIPVTFPNKAY
+470 FVPLTFPNKAY
-481 GNKSVPKAEN
+481 GNKSIPQSEN

-503 KDGIL
+503 DEGIL

-518 VIVEIGQNLANN
+518 VIVEIGKNLANN

-540 KHLTAGVIDEHS
+540 KHLTTGVIDEHS

-567 AEVTIEDVINP
+567 AEVTIADVINP
-578 NDISIYRTLTGGVT
+578 NDISIYRTLSGGVT

-607 SAIVK
+607 SAILK

-619 ENMLMKDAAKFIKFA
+619 ENMLMEDAAKFIKFA

-660 FVDFFQ
+660 YVDFFQ
-666 RAKEYGQQWD
+666 RAKEYGEQWD
-676 KYNNL
+676 KYNSL
-681 SKRAKSKTPKPRYD
+681 SNRAKSKTPKPRYD

-754 GAGGGSFSD
+754 GAGGSSFSD

-771 IDAIPYNGPILSE
+771 IDAIPYNGPILTE
-784 AGVLVAYN
+784 AGVTVAYN

-866 IIEGAIFYDYSKL
+866 IIEGAVFYDYSKL
-879 DKKIEQNEKEREII
+879 DEKIEQNEKEREII